1 MVYQTK
7 WFPTFLEVGE
17 RWRVSM
23 ELYKHVPLAHQ
34 DSFTEDVLYSMPHP
48 PSPSARLRSLCRG
61 RNVLKHYYTLN
72 TRWNRNTNIVA
83 SFQFHIEILLS
94 CMVYCALYSMH
105 STLYSLIP
113 RLLIFCCKQ
122 CATKKK
128 LVMCL
133 HTRCWAC
140 TEPVW
145 QCCFSLTFG
154 LVV

>member
-1 MVYQTK
+1 MVYQTR

-23 ELYKHVPLAHQ
+23 ELYRHVPLAHQ

-48 PSPSARLRSLCRG
+48 PSPSAGLRSLCRG

-83 SFQFHIEILLS
+83 SFQFHIDILLS

-105 STLYSLIP
+105 STLASFP
-113 RLLIFCCKQ
+113 GSSSFVVSSAQ
-122 CATKKK
+122 QKK

-140 TEPVW
+140 SEPVW